1 MSESRRE
8 RRARQLQEFSEFD
21 PGALAPVP
29 EVPRNPVSVSCEGP
43 GPAVVEPAVDD
54 VDLAGWCAT
63 ESESIRSLL
72 HEYGGILFRG
82 FRPPRSELFQR
93 FFAAV
98 CPHSMDYQDRSS
110 PRSVVGDRLY
120 TSTDHPADQTIAMH
134 SELSY
139 SASWPTLLAFYSD
152 KAADTGGET
161 PIADTRVVLRNL
173 SAPTRERFM
182 RLGVRYRRELRTG
195 VGLSWQEVL
204 GTQSRDAA
212 ERTCRELGMRHE
224 WIEDGLRIEWTR
236 PAIRQHHVTGEQVW
250 FNHASFFHA
259 ESVEPGLADALE
271 AAEVSPFTTAFG
283 DGSPITGEV
292 ATEIRSAYERALVV
306 RPWVTGDILLL
317 DNMLMAHGRLPYQGS
332 RRLLVMMGGPAS
344 P

>member
-8 RRARQLQEFSEFD
+8 RRARQLQEFSNFD
-21 PGALAPVP
+21 QDAPDPVP
-29 EVPRNPVSVSCEGP
+29 GLPPDPVSLSCQGP
-43 GPAVVEPAVDD
+43 GPAIVEPAVDD

-63 ESESIRSLL
+63 ETESIRSLL
-72 HEYGGILFRG
+72 NTHGGILFRG
-82 FRPPRSELFQR
+82 FRPPGSELFQR
-93 FFAAV
+93 FFTAV
-98 CPHSMDYQDRSS
+98 CPDSMDYQDRSS

-120 TSTDHPADQTIAMH
+120 TSTDHPADQTIVMH

-139 SASWPTLLAFYSD
+139 SASWPALLAFYSD
-152 KAADTGGET
+152 KAADAGGET
-161 PIADTRVVLRNL
+161 PIADTRVVLQNL

-204 GTQSRDAA
+204 GTQSRDEA
-212 ERTCRELGMRHE
+212 ELTCRELGMRYE
-224 WIEDGLRIEWTR
+224 WIEDGLRVEWTR
-236 PAIRQHHVTGEQVW
+236 PAVRQHHITGEQVW
-250 FNHASFFHA
+250 FNHAAFFHVD
-259 ESVEPGLADALE
+259 SVEPGLADALE
-271 AAEVSPFTTAFG
+271 AAEMSPFTTAFG

-317 DNMLMAHGRLPYQGS
+317 DNMLMAHGRLPYQGA
-332 RRLLVMMGGPAS
+332 RRLLVMMGGPVS
-344 P
+344 S